1 MQMCLKPALSF
12 KKKKAANQRLL
23 PVLMNVELLKGNSST
38 SGFKLFLDFV
48 GFVFLNVFLDC

>member
-1 MQMCLKPALSF
+1 MCLKPALSF

-23 PVLMNVELLKGNSST
+23 PVLMNVGLLKGNSST